1 MPAAMPLGPLR
12 ILATPRAA
20 GGLILVA
27 SVAALAGAFYAQYVA
42 GLEPCPLCLYQR
54 YPYGATIVLG
64 GLAAATAGRWPVLFL
79 ALAGIVL
86 AGEAGLAAYHVGVEQ
101 GWFEGL
107 AACTG
112 AAGETP
118 ATLAELKAQLLAA
131 PPPRCDVVPWSLFG
145 VSMAGYNV
153 IYAAV
158 LAVIGGAAARLALR
172 RRP

>member
-1 MPAAMPLGPLR
+1 MYPGPLR
-12 ILATPRAA
+12 IFATPRAA
-20 GGLILVA
+20 GGLILAA

-64 GLAAATAGRWPVLFL
+64 GLAVTTAGRGRWPALFL
-79 ALAGIVL
+79 ALAAVVL

-107 AACTG
+107 AACAG

-118 ATLAELKAQLLAA
+118 ATLAELKAQLLVAL
-131 PPPRCDVVPWSLFG
+131 PPRCDVVPWSLFG

>member
-1 MPAAMPLGPLR
+1 MSDRPLR
-12 ILATPRAA
+12 ILDCATPRAA
-20 GGLILVA
+20 GGLILAA
-27 SVAALAGAFYAQYVA
+27 SVAALAGAFFAQYVA

-54 YPYGATIVLG
+54 YPYAATILLA
-64 GLAAATAGRWPVLFL
+64 GLTVATAGRGRWPALFL
-79 ALAGIVL
+79 ALAGLVL
-86 AGEAGLAAYHVGVEQ
+86 AGESGLAFYHVGVEQ

-118 ATLAELKAQLLAA
+118 ATIEELRAQLLAA
-131 PPPRCDVVPWSLFG
+131 PPPRCDEVPWSLFG
-145 VSMAGYNV
+145 ISMAGYNV

-158 LAVIGGAAARLALR
+158 LAIVGLADARLALR